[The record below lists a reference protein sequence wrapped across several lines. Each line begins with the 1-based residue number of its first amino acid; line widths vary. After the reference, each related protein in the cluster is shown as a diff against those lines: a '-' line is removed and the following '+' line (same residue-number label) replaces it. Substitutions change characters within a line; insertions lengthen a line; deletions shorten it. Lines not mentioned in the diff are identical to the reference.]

1 MKPSNDIVAEYSKL
15 AAVGESVPV
24 MSAPLVDLPH
34 PDARGNIR
42 SSCLKRRHRRG
53 RSTAGGC
60 QPATWAEAAGDDGS
74 GSRFIR
80 RTTARRMGNGW

>member
-15 AAVGESVPV
+15 AAVGNRCLSHLLLSSTCRTR
-24 MSAPLVDLPH
+24 M
-34 PDARGNIR
+34 RGNIR

-74 GSRFIR
+74 GSRIIR
-80 RTTARRMGNGW
+80 RTAARRMGNGW